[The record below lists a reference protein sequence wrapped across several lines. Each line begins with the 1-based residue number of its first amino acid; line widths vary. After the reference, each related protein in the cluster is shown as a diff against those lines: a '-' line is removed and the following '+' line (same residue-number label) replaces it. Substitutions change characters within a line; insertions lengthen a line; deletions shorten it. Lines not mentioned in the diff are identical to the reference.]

1 MASRYRIYP
10 TEDQQCVLRAHC
22 ADVRYVWNL
31 ALEQFNHYDRRW
43 PARRLSFLAQRR
55 QLKDVRA
62 GSFLAAGSSSV
73 QQVALQDFEQACKN
87 WWSGSHRRPTFRK
100 RGRHEGFC
108 VRDVRV
114 KQLSA
119 KWASVHVPKCGYV
132 RFRLSRPLPQ
142 KHGMARVT
150 LDSAGR
156 WHVSFSAP
164 QQPVDRQQSGRMIG
178 LDLGIA
184 QSVTT
189 SDGQV
194 FQAPQARE
202 GERTRRRHLERKL
215 ARQQKRSSRREATKL
230 KLAKLK
236 ARQAYRLKDW
246 REKVSTDLVREFD
259 LIAVENL
266 PVGNMLRSA
275 KGTTD
280 APGNNVK
287 AKAGLNREISAQ
299 GWSALLLRIEQKAV
313 ASGVEFVK
321 VSPINTSRACSAC
334 GHTAGE
340 NRKSQAVFN
349 CQKCGHIE
357 HADINAANNI
367 LAAGLAVCGR
377 GGSVRPTVPIVAGG
391 GPDEASTELAEVH
404 RAAA

>member
-108 VRDVRV
+108 VRDVRI
-114 KQLSA
+114 KQLNV

-132 RFRLSRPLPQ
+132 RFRLSGPLLQ

-184 QSVTT
+184 QSLTT

-194 FQAPQARE
+194 FQAPQAPE
-202 GERTRRRHLERKL
+202 GERTRRLRLERRL
-215 ARQQKRSSRREATKL
+215 ARQQKGSSRREATKF

-236 ARQAYRLKDW
+236 ARQADRLKDW
-246 REKVSTDLVREFD
+246 REKASTDLVRGFD

-266 PVGNMLRSA
+266 RVGNMLRSA
-275 KGTTD
+275 RGSVET
-280 APGNNVK
+280 PGNNVR

-299 GWSALLLRIEQKAV
+299 GWSALLLRIEQKAAASDV
-313 ASGVEFVK
+313 AFVK
-321 VSPINTSRACSAC
+321 VSAINTSRTCCAC
-334 GHTAGE
+334 GHSSKE
-340 NRKSQAVFN
+340 NRKSQATFS
-349 CQKCGHIE
+349 CASCGHIE
-357 HADINAANNI
+357 HADINAAKNI
-367 LAAGLAVCGR
+367 LAAGLAVSGR
-377 GGSVRPTVPIVAGG
+377 GGSVRPAAASAVAGRPG
-391 GPDEASTELAEVH
+391 EASTTEVAI
-404 RAAA
+404 AA